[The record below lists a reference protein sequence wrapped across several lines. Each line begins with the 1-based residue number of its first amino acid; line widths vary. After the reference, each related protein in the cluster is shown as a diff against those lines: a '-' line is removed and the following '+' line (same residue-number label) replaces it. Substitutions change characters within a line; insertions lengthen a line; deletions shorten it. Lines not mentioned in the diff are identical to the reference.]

1 MEPVLIEDLIAVA
14 VSGKAI
20 LFVREEDKDNPQA
33 LGMLVYCD
41 NSMTCS
47 FGLVQTYL
55 KFWEMDIVEDNSVL
69 HEYYQERIPQTFQ
82 GVSINNMM
90 TEFKSQLEKWEVLE
104 DKWLFESTEIY
115 NFNPEQLIENQ

>member
-82 GVSINNMM
+82 GVSIYNMM

>member
-1 MEPVLIEDLIAVA
+1 MEPILIEDLIAVA
-14 VSGKAI
+14 VSGKAV

-33 LGMLVYCD
+33 LGMMVYCD
-41 NSMTCS
+41 NSMKCS

-55 KFWEMDIVEDNSVL
+55 KFWEMDIVEDNPVL

-82 GVSINNMM
+82 GVSIYNMM
-90 TEFKSQLEKWEVLE
+90 TEFKSQLEKWVALE

-115 NFNPEQLIENQ
+115 NFNPE